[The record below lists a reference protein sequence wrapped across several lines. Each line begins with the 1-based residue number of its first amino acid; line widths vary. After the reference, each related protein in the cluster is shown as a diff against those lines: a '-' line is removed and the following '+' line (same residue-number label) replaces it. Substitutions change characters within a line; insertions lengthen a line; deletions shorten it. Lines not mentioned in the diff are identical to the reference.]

1 MKQGS
6 VRGTNATEHAVFA
19 SGTATEH
26 ATNGNATEHA
36 SSGKD
41 HALLDT
47 CLKEDP
53 EGKDAKIDTI
63 ANRLLAALMSERSTS
78 PQAAVRPPATT
89 TDVATCSDASH
100 QPPVPNHKRNLTQLL
115 YLDRPQP
122 PLTDAQKL
130 AQIMCPKNDL
140 QITVSCWTRINMPEP
155 VYYAS
160 KTFTLDEL
168 GADSINAGGAKAK
181 KIRMEVLERLRHMK
195 AGLSADQRNDWSWF
209 KEFWDQEMVI
219 RHGQAWAKTFSGKVQ
234 KVLDDERSNAFSV
247 FVYNETRRVFQ
258 GMEALPVPG
267 S

>member
-100 QPPVPNHKRNLTQLL
+100 RPPATTTDVATCSDFSFQPQFADHQSNLTQVL

-122 PLTDAQKL
+122 ILTDAQKL
-130 AQIMCPKNDL
+130 AQIMACPKNEL
-140 QITVSCWTRINMPEP
+140 HISVTCQAKIWMPKWAP
-155 VYYAS
+155 QPPAYYPPS
-160 KTFTLDEL
+160 DPRSLC
-168 GADSINAGGAKAK
+168 N
-181 KIRMEVLERLRHMK
+181 
-195 AGLSADQRNDWSWF
+195 W
-209 KEFWDQEMVI
+209 
-219 RHGQAWAKTFSGKVQ
+219 GKYV
-234 KVLDDERSNAFSV
+234 
-247 FVYNETRRVFQ
+247 
-258 GMEALPVPG
+258 
-267 S
+267 